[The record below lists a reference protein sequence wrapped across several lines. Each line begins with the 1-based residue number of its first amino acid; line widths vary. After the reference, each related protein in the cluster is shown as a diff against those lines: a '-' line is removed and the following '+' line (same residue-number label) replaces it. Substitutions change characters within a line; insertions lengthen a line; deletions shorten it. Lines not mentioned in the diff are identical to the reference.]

1 MLYRNVKTG
10 ALVKTP
16 CKITGKNWAL
26 VEETSADTDLED
38 FEEESVQE
46 GVEEETSAD
55 TVDEETAQEDP
66 EEEITEEA
74 PAEKP
79 KRTRR
84 GSK

>member
-26 VEETSADTDLED
+26 V
-38 FEEESVQE
+38 
-46 GVEEETSAD
+46 EETSAD